1 MRGRLKI
8 FSTRALS
15 DYHQE
20 VSRALHAQDLFQE
33 GHGAADFDGELSI
46 SKFADGEME
55 AELGTSVRGCDVFL
69 FAGGA
74 RCAGGA
80 TVEENKLETYHAVD
94 ALRRAQAQRITVFE
108 PYCSPGRSD
117 RLTRRNS
124 VGLWLHFKILISLGT
139 DHYITFQLHSEKS
152 KTFIDPAHCSVDD
165 MPGQALLQSYIC
177 DNIVQSRD
185 RLHGEVRRQWLFCSV
200 DAGGEALAKKFAA
213 SFGTKIIIS
222 HKQRDYSTAN
232 KVESIS
238 ILTSEPIEGKT
249 VWIIDD
255 MIDTGDSMCK
265 LVHELARYS
274 PAAINIA
281 VVHAVF
287 SPPAI
292 ERIGELCDRKLIGTL
307 LVSDTVACTQQ
318 VLQKLPC
325 VRVVS
330 STRLAAEII
339 YRLHAELALSPL
351 LAQFNA
357 DDYLKENRPLEA

>member
-8 FSTRALS
+8 FSTRSLAEYRREVIAALS
-15 DYHQE
+15 AYSRHSSELFPEDIDGE
-20 VSRALHAQDLFQE
+20 MSVSR
-33 GHGAADFDGELSI
+33 
-46 SKFADGEME
+46 FADGEME
-55 AELGTSVRGCDVFL
+55 AEIGTSVRGCDVFL

-74 RCAGGA
+74 RKAGG
-80 TVEENKLETYHAVD
+80 VSSEENKLETYHAVD

-124 VGLWLHFKILISLGT
+124 VGLWLHFKILISLGI

-152 KTFIDPAHCSVDD
+152 KTFIDPTQCVVDD
-165 MPGQALLQSYIC
+165 IPAQALLQKFLC
-177 DNIVQSRD
+177 D
-185 RLHGEVRRQWLFCSV
+185 RLIVNRRRLHDEVHDNWLFCSV
-200 DAGGEALAKKFAA
+200 DAGGEALAKRFAS
-213 SFGTKIIIS
+213 SFGTKIVIS

-232 KVESIS
+232 SVESIS

-249 VWIIDD
+249 LWIIDD

-265 LVHELARYS
+265 LVRELAKRS

-287 SPPAI
+287 SPPALQ
-292 ERIGELCDRKLIGTL
+292 RIGELCDEHLIGTI
-307 LVSDTVACTQQ
+307 LVSDTVPCTQE

-325 VRVVS
+325 VQVVT
-330 STRLAAEII
+330 STAMAAEII
-339 YRLHAELALSPL
+339 HRLNSEMPLSPL
-351 LAQFNA
+351 LAHFSA
-357 DDYLKENRPLEA
+357 GDYLKE